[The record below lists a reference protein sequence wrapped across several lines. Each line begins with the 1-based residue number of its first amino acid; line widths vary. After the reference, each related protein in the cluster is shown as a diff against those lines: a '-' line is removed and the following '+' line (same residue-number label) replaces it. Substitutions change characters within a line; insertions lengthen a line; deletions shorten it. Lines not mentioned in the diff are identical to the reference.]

1 MRILDMLQPN
11 QAKGNV
17 MLPKLSKS
25 LRQIGRGV
33 AVAALLVVPPLACTD
48 LTEIPNDALTPDN
61 AFKSDGEILAGVA
74 SVYARL
80 RNPLWGYYNLS
91 EITTD
96 EILVPTRGSD
106 WFDNG
111 RWLEIHRQTWTASS
125 GSALDDMNGTWND
138 LFSGVA
144 RANLMIDVIEKA
156 GGNADALAELKTLR
170 AWYYYMLQDFFGGVP
185 LVTTTELGQNAR
197 VSRDSIFKFIE
208 SELNEARTVL
218 PERRDASQYGRVTR
232 GVADAI
238 LASLYINAGV
248 FTKDQ
253 GINATGYNS
262 CSTVTV
268 SGGKNACQAAI
279 DAADRVINSGV
290 YTLASDFKANFSITN
305 ENSPENIFVV
315 VHTNLPGLGM
325 SLPMR
330 TLHYNQLSTG
340 GGGPW
345 NGFATLAAT
354 YNAFDAADKRDVM
367 WLVGQQYSFNT
378 GQPITDR
385 TGNPLI
391 YTPEI
396 KNIEQA
402 TEAEGVRFNKFPPLP
417 DAPAGDAMPND
428 FPFFRLAEM
437 YLIKAEALNEQGN
450 AGAAL
455 QQVNLVR
462 ARAFDPPKPLAGLSG
477 DGLRAAILNERLFE
491 LAGEA
496 KRRQDLVRF
505 GRFTEAR
512 QFKGLREA
520 YRVLF
525 PIPSTQIQSNSKLT
539 QNAGY

>member
-1 MRILDMLQPN
+1 MTSF
-11 QAKGNV
+11 
-17 MLPKLSKS
+17 LSKS
-25 LRQIGRGV
+25 IRQIGRG
-33 AVAALLVVPPLACTD
+33 AVLAALVALPPLACTD
-48 LTEIPNDALTPDN
+48 LTEVPNDALTPDN
-61 AFKSDGEILAGVA
+61 AFRSDAELLAGIA

-96 EILVPTRGSD
+96 EMLVPTRGSD

-111 RWLEIHRQTWTASS
+111 RWLEIHRQTWTANS

-144 RANLMIDVIEKA
+144 RANLMLEILDKS
-156 GGNADALAELKTLR
+156 GTNNPQALAELRVLR
-170 AWYYYMLQDFFGGVP
+170 AFFYYMLQDFFGGVP
-185 LVTTTELGQNAR
+185 LVTGTALESVAR
-197 VSRDSIFKFIE
+197 ASRDSIFKFIE
-208 SELNEARTVL
+208 AELTAVRTTL
-218 PERRDASQYGRVTR
+218 PDKRDAAQYGRLTR
-232 GVADAI
+232 GAADAI

-248 FTKDQ
+248 FKKDT

-262 CSTVTV
+262 CSGITVT
-268 SGGKNACQAAI
+268 GGKSACQAAI
-279 DAADRVINSGV
+279 DAADRVISSGV
-290 YTLASDFKANFSITN
+290 YSLATDFKANFSTTN
-305 ENSPENIFVV
+305 ESSPENIFVV
-315 VHTNLPGLGM
+315 AHTNQPGLGM

-345 NGFATLAAT
+345 NGFATLAET

-378 GQPITDR
+378 GQAVNDR
-385 TGNPLI
+385 AGAPLI
-391 YTPEI
+391 FTPEI
-396 KNIEQA
+396 ANIEQA

-417 DAPAGDAMPND
+417 NALAGDAHPND

-437 YLIKAEALNEQGN
+437 YLIRAEAEL
-450 AGAAL
+450 AL
-455 QQVNLVR
+455 GQTGPALADVNLVR
-462 ARAFDPPKPLAGLSG
+462 ARAFSPPKPLAAVTQN
-477 DGLRAAILNERLFE
+477 DILRERLFE
-491 LAGEA
+491 FAGEA

-505 GRFTEAR
+505 GHYTEAR
-512 QFKGLREA
+512 RFKGQREP

-525 PIPSTQIQSNSKLT
+525 PIPATQIQSNSKLT